1 LFSRVNVRD
10 ESGAVA
16 VVVAIVLA
24 FVLVPLTALG
34 AGTYV
39 RSTTAS
45 ELTRSADSGSL
56 AGAAEIPLGDTNFL
70 TNYLDATSG
79 GETGQTLQQLGLS
92 YGLPDPLTVAC
103 QVATANASAPTSMG
117 KEFADTP
124 TCAATYLGDL
134 DTLSAL
140 RSCAQTVVQSAGGG
154 PGLGGLGVGGLA
166 TLVPSLAN
174 FLPALLHPGIKV
186 TMTWRVTGPMDQ
198 VFSGVSGDK
207 TQDTTSIARR
217 RFKNVVVVP
226 MATAPVTGQT
236 INLNPTVSASRDVIL
251 NVLNEAETLLRSN
264 PLTAPC
270 ADVFA
275 GAQDDILDIVDPPAA
290 GPSAGSLLND
300 ASTDEHPILA
310 VVYGTTIPFL
320 DFVPVCV
327 NHAATGGGF
336 VGRTTNF
343 GACDIDA
350 PGGFRASLRNS

>member
-1 LFSRVNVRD
+1 MFRRVNVRD
-10 ESGAVA
+10 ERGAVA
-16 VVVAIVLA
+16 VVVAIVMS

-34 AGTYV
+34 TGSYV

-56 AGAAEIPLGDTNFL
+56 AGAAEIPLGDINFL
-70 TNYLDATSG
+70 TNYLDATSAG
-79 GETGQTLQQLGLS
+79 DTGQTLQQMGLS
-92 YGLPDPLTVAC
+92 YDLPDPLTVAC

-117 KEFADTP
+117 KEFADPP
-124 TCAATYLGDL
+124 TCVATYLGDL

-140 RSCAQTVVQSAGGG
+140 RSCAQTVVQGVG
-154 PGLGGLGVGGLA
+154 GGLGLGGLA
-166 TLVPSLAN
+166 TLVPSLEN
-174 FLPALLHPGIKV
+174 FLPALLHPGVKV

-198 VFSGVSGDK
+198 VFGGVTGDK
-207 TQDTTSIARR
+207 TQATTSIARR

-226 MATAPVTGQT
+226 MATVPVTGQT
-236 INLNPTVSASRDVIL
+236 INLNPTVSASRNVLL
-251 NVLNEAETLLRSN
+251 NVLNQAETLLRTN
-264 PLTAPC
+264 PLTTPC

-275 GAQDDILDIVDPPAA
+275 GAQDDILDIVDPPEA
-290 GPSAGSLLND
+290 GPPASSLLDD
-300 ASTDEHPILA
+300 ASSNQNPILA

-327 NHAATGGGF
+327 NQAATGGGF
-336 VGRTTNF
+336 VGRTTSF